1 MIRKT
6 TSGQK
11 LIAPLLSAV
20 FLVGF
25 VSIAAYSQNS
35 QGTILGHVQDSS
47 GAAVAS
53 ANITA
58 TNVNTNV
65 IHEFTIDS
73 SGDYVFVNMIPGT
86 YEVTVERGGFKT
98 EVAGNLILEVD
109 QTLRQDFTLQVG
121 AVSETITVVADAQM
135 VQRDNT
141 TTGNVLDQKAI
152 EELPSSGRDF
162 NNLLGLVAGAGN
174 LSGGAQSNGWVNHGL
189 NNTFTET
196 SLNGNRPDSISFMVD
211 GVTDTDNMFSSA
223 AAIPPESAIQEFK
236 VQTGLYSAE
245 YGQGAGQVNVAI
257 KSGTN
262 DWHGQAYDYLQND
275 MFNPG
280 NPLQN
285 EQNLV
290 KCPKT
295 SPQYPQCL
303 LPIKNP
309 LKQNQ
314 FGGTLGGPVRI
325 PWLYN
330 ARNKAFW
337 FFAFDGGRRHTSPTQ
352 SAIQVPTAQERT
364 GNFSDW
370 PHPLYD
376 PTTTVCTSSGC
387 DATTRTA
394 FTGNQI
400 PSSEIYA
407 MGQKLVNLYPQ
418 PNINCSMPCNNYVV
432 PVQFTITTNN
442 EIFRVDQNF
451 GDKDRVYF
459 TGDLRSDDEPRPS
472 MLPYSGSRR
481 STSSQLFALNW
492 ERTVNATTI
501 NTVRIGYNHLFFQTV
516 QQTAYGPNIQAQ
528 LGFSNSPAAPGLY
541 AIPTINLNDSYSG
554 IGNGQYETS
563 TKTGTYQLVDNLKII
578 RGKHAITIGVDIRRL
593 REFEQDNYLGNGT
606 LSFNGEY
613 TANCNAGS
621 TGCSPGSAGSGL
633 GNGVA
638 DMLLSDPSGLSGPY
652 PLGVDY
658 FHTFGTNWNFFAQ
671 DDIRVSPRL
680 TLNLGLRYELPAAF
694 HSIDNSGWGFDPANG
709 GSLDWISKSFV
720 QGIYQLAAAQGVTVT
735 PSFLNC
741 CIRNSLVPRD
751 KKDFAPRIGLS
762 WRPFDTDRFVIRAGY
777 GIFYDIYMRYYDQ
790 VQNYDENYL
799 TNGFAG
805 ELPNSQRQRAG
816 ISRAKAQSVVVSA
829 DSGPWRRR
837 RGRRNGGFYATQVG
851 QQ

>member
-1 MIRKT
+1 MCITAQNLSCLTIVGQPHTVTWNFLETPPKFVVPEKGGGMKRT
-6 TSGQK
+6 T
-11 LIAPLLSAV
+11 APAQRRILFLLCV
-20 FLVGF
+20 FFLVGF

-35 QGTILGHVQDSS
+35 EGTILGHVQDSS
-47 GAAVAS
+47 GAAVAG
-53 ANITA
+53 ANVIA
-58 TNVNTNV
+58 TNINTNV
-65 IHEFTIDS
+65 IHQFTINS
-73 SGDYVFVNMIPGT
+73 SGDYVFVNVIPGT
-86 YEVTVERGGFKT
+86 YQVTVERDGFKT
-98 EVAGNLILEVD
+98 EISGDLILEVD
-109 QTLRQDFTLQVG
+109 QSLRQDFTLEVG
-121 AVSETITVVADAQM
+121 TMKETIVVVADAQM
-135 VQRDNT
+135 VQTDNT

-174 LSGGAQSNGWVNHGL
+174 FSGGAQDNGWVDHGL

-330 ARNKAFW
+330 GRNESFW
-337 FFAFDGGRRHTSPTQ
+337 FFAFDGGRRHTTPTQ

-370 PHPLYD
+370 PYPLYD

-400 PSSEIYA
+400 PSSEINA
-407 MGQKLVNLYPQ
+407 MGQKLVSLYPL

-432 PVQFTITTNN
+432 PVRFTITTNN

-459 TGDLRSDDEPRPS
+459 TGDLRSDHEPRPS

-492 ERTVNATTI
+492 ERTVSASTV

-528 LGFSNSPAAPGLY
+528 LGFSNTPSAPGLY
-541 AIPTINLNDSYSG
+541 AIPNINLNDSYSG

-606 LSFNGEY
+606 LRFNG
-613 TANCNAGS
+613 
-621 TGCSPGSAGSGL
+621 
-633 GNGVA
+633 
-638 DMLLSDPSGLSGPY
+638 
-652 PLGVDY
+652 
-658 FHTFGTNWNFFAQ
+658 
-671 DDIRVSPRL
+671 
-680 TLNLGLRYELPAAF
+680 
-694 HSIDNSGWGFDPANG
+694 
-709 GSLDWISKSFV
+709 
-720 QGIYQLAAAQGVTVT
+720 
-735 PSFLNC
+735 
-741 CIRNSLVPRD
+741 
-751 KKDFAPRIGLS
+751 
-762 WRPFDTDRFVIRAGY
+762 
-777 GIFYDIYMRYYDQ
+777 
-790 VQNYDENYL
+790 
-799 TNGFAG
+799 
-805 ELPNSQRQRAG
+805 
-816 ISRAKAQSVVVSA
+816 
-829 DSGPWRRR
+829 
-837 RGRRNGGFYATQVG
+837 
-851 QQ
+851 